1 MEVTI
6 YLLEEDGI
14 KSRTTTFPFRTEA
27 TLKKLEPHSDFNS

>member
-14 KSRTTTFPFRTEA
+14 KSRTTTFPFTTEA
-27 TLKKLEPHSDFNS
+27 TLKKHLTLSLIHI